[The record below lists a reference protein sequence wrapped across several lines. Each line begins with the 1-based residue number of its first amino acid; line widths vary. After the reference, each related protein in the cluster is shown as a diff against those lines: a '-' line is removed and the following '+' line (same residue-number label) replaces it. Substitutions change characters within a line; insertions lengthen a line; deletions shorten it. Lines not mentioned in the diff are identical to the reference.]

1 MEGYIDVYIKDDHI
15 EVMGEEFLLGELTV
29 DLLNIDDNVLRQMGK
44 ELVNLERLAEI
55 CREKHIFYRKK
66 LNVDEKR
73 RFEIAQDEIIKFPT
87 YEEWVEIHK
96 SVCLIN
102 EMFRAT
108 KVGNLLWVPI
118 NPDFTDVLN
127 DIPCDSL
134 KYRMCWIQYMEELDL
149 TMGFVEDIFAF
160 VRTIR
165 NFTICIIPGLKKYD
179 ASHLAGAYGILMF
192 DERCKDMV
200 ASENDP
206 DKMTYTKEDFMIL
219 QYLPMPKK
227 NGDGFVIAEYFRM
240 DNLQAL
246 MKTDLLRGMMK
257 GHFPRRCEHCG
268 RYFLMTKGYRTK
280 FCDMPSPED
289 PNRTCNQIS
298 YVKKRVKEEN
308 ANNPKYQ
315 SYKRCV
321 NRIYKAAERGT
332 ITDEQKSALL
342 SEAEALYTTAMMAPE
357 YSNEEFEAMLQS
369 KNLYKRCG
377 IDTPRNGRPKKGE
390 DND

>member
-1 MEGYIDVYIKDDHI
+1 
-15 EVMGEEFLLGELTV
+15 MG
-29 DLLNIDDNVLRQMGK
+29 
-44 ELVNLERLAEI
+44 
-55 CREKHIFYRKK
+55 
-66 LNVDEKR
+66 
-73 RFEIAQDEIIKFPT
+73 
-87 YEEWVEIHK
+87 
-96 SVCLIN
+96 
-102 EMFRAT
+102 
-108 KVGNLLWVPI
+108 
-118 NPDFTDVLN
+118 
-127 DIPCDSL
+127 
-134 KYRMCWIQYMEELDL
+134 WIQYLEQLDL

-179 ASHLAGAYGILMF
+179 ASHLAGAYGILMY
-192 DERCKDMV
+192 DERCKCMV

-206 DKMTYTKEDFMIL
+206 DKMTYTNEDFMIL
-219 QYLPMPKK
+219 QYIPMPKK
-227 NGDGFVIAEYFRM
+227 NGKGFVIAEYFRM

-298 YVKKRVKEEN
+298 YAKKRVKEEN

-332 ITDEQKSALL
+332 ITNEQKSALL
-342 SEAEALYTTAMMAPE
+342 SAAEALYTTAMMSPE
-357 YSNEEFEAMLQS
+357 YNNEEFNTMLQS

>member
-1 MEGYIDVYIKDDHI
+1 
-15 EVMGEEFLLGELTV
+15 
-29 DLLNIDDNVLRQMGK
+29 
-44 ELVNLERLAEI
+44 
-55 CREKHIFYRKK
+55 
-66 LNVDEKR
+66 
-73 RFEIAQDEIIKFPT
+73 
-87 YEEWVEIHK
+87 
-96 SVCLIN
+96 
-102 EMFRAT
+102 
-108 KVGNLLWVPI
+108 
-118 NPDFTDVLN
+118 
-127 DIPCDSL
+127 
-134 KYRMCWIQYMEELDL
+134 MEELDL

-179 ASHLAGAYGILMF
+179 ASHLAGAYGILMY

-332 ITDEQKSALL
+332 VTEKQKELLL
-342 SEAEALYTTAMMAPE
+342 SDAEKLYTTAMMSPE
-357 YSNEEFEAMLQS
+357 YSNVEFETMLQS
-369 KNLYKRCG
+369 KNLYKSCG
-377 IDTPRNGRPKKGE
+377 IDIPSKGRPKKE
-390 DND
+390 DDND

>member
-1 MEGYIDVYIKDDHI
+1 MEGYIDVYVKDDHI
-15 EVMGEEFLLGELTV
+15 EVMGEEFLLGELAV
-29 DLLNIDDNVLRQMGK
+29 DLLNIDDNVLKQMGK
-44 ELVNLERLAEI
+44 ELVNLERLVEI

-66 LNVDEKR
+66 LNVDEQRK
-73 RFEIAQDEIIKFPT
+73 FEIAQDEIIKFPT

-102 EMFRAT
+102 EMFRTT
-108 KVGNLLWVPI
+108 KVGNLLWIPI
-118 NPDFTDVLN
+118 NPNFTDVLKGV
-127 DIPCDSL
+127 PYDSL
-134 KYRMCWIQYMEELDL
+134 RYRMGWIHYMEELDL
-149 TMGFVEDIFAF
+149 TMGFVEDAFAF

-179 ASHLAGAYGILMF
+179 ASHLAGAYGILMY
-192 DERCKDMV
+192 DERCKCMV
-200 ASENDP
+200 ASEDDP

-219 QYLPMPKK
+219 QYLPMQKK
-227 NGDGFVIAEYFRM
+227 DGKGFVIAEYFRM

-246 MKTDLLRGMMK
+246 MKTDLLRGLMK

-268 RYFLMTKGYRTK
+268 RYFLMTKGYRTR

-289 PNRTCNQIS
+289 PSRTCNQIS
-298 YVKKRVKEEN
+298 YAKKRVKEEN

-321 NRIYKAAERGT
+321 NRIYKALERGT
-332 ITDEQKSALL
+332 ITERQKEQLL
-342 SEAEALYTTAMMAPE
+342 SEAEKLYTTAMMSPE
-357 YSNEEFEAMLQS
+357 YSNEEFNTMLQS
-369 KNLYKRCG
+369 KNLYKLCG
-377 IDTPRNGRPKKGE
+377 IDSPRKGRPKKEE